1 MLVSSALILYRL
13 FGNSRAWMIEQYDD
27 MADALI
33 NKSGIPRWK
42 LQKIFLKENKDDEG
56 YFNPQWNPED
66 YKTWT

>member
-1 MLVSSALILYRL
+1 
-13 FGNSRAWMIEQYDD
+13 MIEQYDD